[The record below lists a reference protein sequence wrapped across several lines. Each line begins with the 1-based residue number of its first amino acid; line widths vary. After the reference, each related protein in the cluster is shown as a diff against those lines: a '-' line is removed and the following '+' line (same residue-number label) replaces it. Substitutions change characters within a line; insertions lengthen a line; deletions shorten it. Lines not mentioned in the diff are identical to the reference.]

1 MCDEEDDNSYF
12 NDMTN
17 IALRMSQINKEP
29 IPLMTYQKRPEYI
42 INALKKKDESF
53 YIKGT
58 DDKIFKGTNV
68 KDYPIFLYSTCY
80 FKYINTYLRLEKFY
94 EYESSDW
101 FPKRLFSLNELN
113 SWIWCL
119 HKELTNRDKML
130 QMEQLLIEVL
140 EM

>member
-1 MCDEEDDNSYF
+1 MCDEEDDNTYL

-58 DDKIFKGTNV
+58 DDNIFKGTNV
-68 KDYPIFLYSTCY
+68 KDYPIFLYST
-80 FKYINTYLRLEKFY
+80 
-94 EYESSDW
+94 
-101 FPKRLFSLNELN
+101 
-113 SWIWCL
+113 
-119 HKELTNRDKML
+119 
-130 QMEQLLIEVL
+130 
-140 EM
+140 